1 MLHML
6 QNQVH
11 YISLIDVFASCIVSS
26 SVWHDDAIMAE
37 YCGDN
42 EQNLQEDVLTIS
54 DKTFLFLVLVN
65 YAARWLVAEV
75 QLENKMVSKLCW

>member
-1 MLHML
+1 MLHMR
-6 QNQVH
+6 QIQVH

-65 YAARWLVAEV
+65 YATRWSAEV